1 MVLIEKLRSA
11 ITIPSGR
18 VTNGWT
24 KIPGIPS
31 NICSDILSKQQ
42 SAAIYLLLVFCYYY
56 PVQSCFAVVWYQKSN
71 NPDLQKLWMCQ
82 EDFCKLSHLRNVQ
95 QELEDQ
101 GSPHLSST
109 GIQPTKTCAG
119 LHPLI
124 CHPSIHPLVRL
135 WQTQH
140 HQHTRAAV
148 RLTLFLRQSLS
159 KCPRAPLCPGVQHQ
173 LNLSSRQSEEH
184 WSHPIS
190 LHYETELVLC
200 CHIAVVLQGRCC
212 LIHHQGTKGLV
223 GGGGGGGGA
232 FLFLRHSYSLLLELH
247 KHLGEVSQLNPD

>member
-1 MVLIEKLRSA
+1 MQTQSSQECSTGTRGS
-11 ITIPSGR
+11 
-18 VTNGWT
+18 
-24 KIPGIPS
+24 GIPS
-31 NICSDILSKQQ
+31 P
-42 SAAIYLLLVFCYYY
+42 LLYWY
-56 PVQSCFAVVWYQKSN
+56 PAHKDLCRSSS
-71 NPDLQKLWMCQ
+71 PDM
-82 EDFCKLSHLRNVQ
+82 
-95 QELEDQ
+95 
-101 GSPHLSST
+101 
-109 GIQPTKTCAG
+109 
-119 LHPLI
+119 
-124 CHPSIHPLVRL
+124 PSIHPLVRL

-212 LIHHQGTKGLV
+212 LIHHQGTKGLA

-247 KHLGEVSQLNPD
+247 KHLGEVSH